1 MNEQKQ
7 IDACAIRI
15 LDLAQ
20 GGMYSYSNGN
30 LTTKQKNLKRDVK
43 KILTEWFSQESK
55 KTAVKLILDALI
67 NINVP
72 TLLREENECLSKK
85 VAIFEEKQENFKE
98 VATSLYKNELREELR
113 LQMDQDRE
121 EAIESSRR
129 VNRKLMDH
137 IKVMEDRL
145 DSAKGRVS
153 REQHDKLV
161 DQNIQLNELIIQL
174 REKTNL
180 SKRAVEIEKILKLEK
195 SSSEDSI
202 SEVMYDTS

>member
-20 GGMYSYSNGN
+20 GGMYSYSNGT

-72 TLLREENECLSKK
+72 TVLREENQCLHKK
-85 VAIFEEKQENFKE
+85 VAMFEEKEGNFKE
-98 VATSLYKNELREELR
+98 VATALYKAELKEELR
-113 LQMDQDRE
+113 SEMDQDRE
-121 EAIESSRR
+121 DAIESSRR
-129 VNRKLMDH
+129 VNRRLMDH
-137 IKVMEDRL
+137 IKDLEDKL
-145 DSAKGRVS
+145 DGASERVS
-153 REQHDKLV
+153 REAHQKLK
-161 DQNIQLNELIIQL
+161 DQNFQLNELIIQL
-174 REKTNL
+174 REKANL
-180 SKRAVEIEKILKLEK
+180 SKKAVEIEKILKLEK
-195 SSSEDSI
+195 SSSEDNI
-202 SEVMYDTS
+202 SEVMYETS